1 MAKKDTWF
9 ISEPELKIG
18 DNSIPTVDPDE
29 AFRYL
34 GAKKGPWKGVHCGI
48 IVPELLSVVKRVRKL
63 SLKPAQKLE
72 LLIKYIFPRYIYH
85 LLVSPPSD
93 TVLKFLDSEVRQDI
107 KITLH
112 VMPSTATGFFYAPKD
127 CGGLGLPRFEHIAKL
142 GTLKSAIKITNSID
156 PAVACLIID
165 ECNKRLKTMANSLR
179 INWPASL
186 EDIEKARKRL
196 RNAHINQWAELRSKR
211 KGVPDFPKNKTGNVW
226 LEEHSLLKPSR
237 FTDALRLRTNTFGT
251 RSVLVRANKS
261 IDVMCRKCRAQP
273 ETLAHILGLCQYTK
287 GLKIKKHDEVKSLLA
302 ERLRSKNKNE
312 VFIEPKVK
320 AGGSLYKP
328 DLVVKNGERVLVIDV
343 TVRYENKD
351 YLAKAEKEKIN
362 KYRPCLKALKDLFN
376 ASGGEVLPVVLGS
389 RGAITL
395 NTERVLK

>member
-1 MAKKDTWF
+1 
-9 ISEPELKIG
+9 
-18 DNSIPTVDPDE
+18 
-29 AFRYL
+29 
-34 GAKKGPWKGVHCGI
+34 
-48 IVPELLSVVKRVRKL
+48 
-63 SLKPAQKLE
+63 
-72 LLIKYIFPRYIYH
+72 
-85 LLVSPPSD
+85 
-93 TVLKFLDSEVRQDI
+93 
-107 KITLH
+107 
-112 VMPSTATGFFYAPKD
+112 
-127 CGGLGLPRFEHIAKL
+127 
-142 GTLKSAIKITNSID
+142 
-156 PAVACLIID
+156 
-165 ECNKRLKTMANSLR
+165 MANSLR
-179 INWPASL
+179 INWSASL
-186 EDIEKARKRL
+186 KDIEKARKRL
-196 RNAHINQWAELRSKR
+196 RNAHINQWAELRSQG